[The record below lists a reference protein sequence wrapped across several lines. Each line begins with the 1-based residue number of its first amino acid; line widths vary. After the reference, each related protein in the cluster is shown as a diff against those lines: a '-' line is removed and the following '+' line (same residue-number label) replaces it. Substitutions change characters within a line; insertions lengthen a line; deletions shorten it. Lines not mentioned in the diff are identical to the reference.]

1 MKKKSSSKKSAFSL
15 IELSIVLII
24 IGLLVAGV
32 TGGAAL
38 IKNAEMRAV
47 VTQYQGF
54 RAGISAFYAQYNWLP
69 GDYATAVAG
78 STVPATGTTA
88 CAAATCLTSAQD
100 SRLQYITASVP
111 TFSSESAAAF
121 DVLQRAN
128 FVEGLGL
135 VLNAVTA
142 VQTIATTIPAAK
154 IKNVGW
160 AFDHRFSVGTAYAA
174 ATGYNSVGVNEGQAA
189 APANQNVLVLTGTP
203 ITAQAAAAATA
214 SLVNGVPAAVANAT
228 SNLATASLTG
238 PDALSIDTKLD
249 DGIANAGLVRGLTPG
264 NLAGGSCYVIA
275 AAANAGYVTAS
286 NTAKVCALTFDV
298 DPTS

>member
-78 STVPATGTTA
+78 STVPATATVA
-88 CAAATCLTSAQD
+88 CTGCVTSAQD

-135 VLNAVTA
+135 TLNAVTA

-203 ITAQAAAAATA
+203 ITAQAALTTTA
-214 SLVNGVPAAVANAT
+214 SLVNGVPAATATAT